1 MVTSEQYAAAEGA
14 LARMLRLPYGK
25 KRDADGSWYNVGP
38 RWTKKPAEAM
48 ALLLEHTGGY
58 YEAQQG
64 TPDHCIVIRNHSASE
79 TVVYLRDHVD
89 KATALGFAAVLA
101 SIVNIRQAS
110 AAQKSQGAAANCEHL
125 KQQVA

>member
-25 KRDADGSWYNVGP
+25 KQDADGSWYNVGP

-48 ALLLEHTGGY
+48 ALLLEHTSGY
-58 YEAQQG
+58 REAQQG
-64 TPDHCIVIRNHSASE
+64 TPDHCFVIQNYAAGE

-89 KATALGFAAVLA
+89 KMSALGFAAVLA
-101 SIVNIRQAS
+101 AIVSIRQAS
-110 AAQKSQGAAANCEHL
+110 AAKKSQSAAVNCEQL
-125 KQQVA
+125 KQQAA